1 MPPVLIP
8 VTKQS
13 AHVQCG
19 PGGPRHHASVD
30 NEAVVPHEP
39 APGTAAPGT
48 ALHPLED
55 HHDPPTPQ
63 LPVGRMRGQLVLL
76 RAEQPGHVRGVPL
89 ARQRARVSE
98 SSIPD
103 RWPAPVYG
111 PGAFVKLLSPSQ

>member
-13 AHVQCG
+13 AHMQCG

-89 ARQRARVSE
+89 VS
-98 SSIPD
+98 
-103 RWPAPVYG
+103 APEQCV
-111 PGAFVKLLSPSQ
+111 PILPPLPPLPTPPLALALPL